1 MLKKTNPKIMFKF
14 KKLIKIVAGIILIN
28 LIACDSYKNSL
39 DISNTNSV
47 ISSKTINTSNISSE
61 LIALPKKTKSK
72 LEAHI
77 SSSAKNTLADY
88 YNESYIDSLRSILI
102 ETGSLKINVFESFL
116 IDYIKSNSLS
126 DTTHLANLYLNS
138 PVKAENISF
147 SYNVKKDDILF
158 YEIKNTKSNTLKK
171 IEITEGETVRFLKNN
186 LKKKE
191 TVKGE
196 IKINADN
203 ILTLTIS
210 NDNFIKNKG
219 LFKSKLKISIKKI
232 APSLKLKTEIKPDTI
247 VESKLVETLVN
258 DTIYSLIS
266 NKNFNLGSQLDLTK
280 EYYRSFDININHDD
294 ELIGWGYWIGLN
306 KSDIA
311 KYNELST
318 DESPLILF
326 SKNEIIR
333 ADNQIQLPVN
343 TNKEVE
349 LIIKNESLDVRSYN
363 YASNYAFYKTDNFTE
378 KGIKKAEVF
387 IKNNSTLYDYNV
399 SYNVM
404 SSVISKRKKEI
415 MKDIIAFK
423 NYIHITLLKDE

>member
-1 MLKKTNPKIMFKF
+1 MFKF

-28 LIACDSYKNSL
+28 LIACDSFKNSL

-47 ISSKTINTSNISSE
+47 ISSKTINTSNISSD

-126 DTTHLANLYLNS
+126 DTTYLANLYLNS

-147 SYNVKKDDILF
+147 SYDVKKDDILF

-219 LFKSKLKISIKKI
+219 LFKSKLKFEYKR
-232 APSLKLKTEIKPDTI
+232 
-247 VESKLVETLVN
+247 
-258 DTIYSLIS
+258 IYIDQ
-266 NKNFNLGSQLDLTK
+266 F
-280 EYYRSFDININHDD
+280 
-294 ELIGWGYWIGLN
+294 YWIIP
-306 KSDIA
+306 S
-311 KYNELST
+311 
-318 DESPLILF
+318 
-326 SKNEIIR
+326 
-333 ADNQIQLPVN
+333 
-343 TNKEVE
+343 
-349 LIIKNESLDVRSYN
+349 SY
-363 YASNYAFYKTDNFTE
+363 
-378 KGIKKAEVF
+378 
-387 IKNNSTLYDYNV
+387 LLLYNV
-399 SYNVM
+399 S
-404 SSVISKRKKEI
+404 
-415 MKDIIAFK
+415 D
-423 NYIHITLLKDE
+423 L